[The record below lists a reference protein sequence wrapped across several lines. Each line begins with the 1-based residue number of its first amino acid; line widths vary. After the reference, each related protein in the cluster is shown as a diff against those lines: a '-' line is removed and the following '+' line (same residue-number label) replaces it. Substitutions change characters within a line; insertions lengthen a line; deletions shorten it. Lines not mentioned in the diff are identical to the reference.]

1 MTRSHVL
8 RWLLWAGIASACLL
22 AVATLSSPLWLGPTI
37 ARQASAVLGRPVA
50 VGWVVLRPGSPLTI
64 TADEVLVGNPP
75 GFPAE
80 EEPLLRL
87 GRLAV
92 QWEIGA
98 YLRRK
103 EVVIPSIEL
112 TRPVVRLLSLPDGR
126 RNYGSEFGAR
136 LLDKLAGSK
145 VGAVRVQ
152 DGRARVSLAD
162 PQAELD
168 LKIET
173 VDDPDLGANAIRAEA
188 RGTYAGEPTLAT
200 ILVGGVRDRHEPSAS
215 WSVDLDLTNGPTQA
229 SAKGVVQQPL
239 KPRAAA
245 LDLSIRG
252 PDMALL
258 TQLTGV
264 SLSHTPPY
272 DLRGRLN
279 YLENRFQFDG
289 ITGRMGK
296 SDVQGTLT
304 VIRGRERPL
313 ITADLSSRNADLR
326 DIASLITGEPGPPGT
341 PGQTPE
347 QKERAEQVSRA
358 ARSSP
363 RVLPSRPINMQ
374 RLRGADT
381 HLVYQAESIK
391 GRSMPFDDLSMR
403 LEVVDGAIALR
414 PLSFKVGQGRIS
426 GDIWLSPEAE
436 EAVNGRANIRFDRL
450 DLARLMQATGSHQGR
465 GALSGAARVEGTGRS
480 LAEILGNGDG
490 ALTLSMTDGDLSKLL
505 VDLAGLRLG
514 SALLTSLGGEQRTR
528 VECFLADMELRRG
541 TLSTRALLL
550 ETEDAVTQGQGTV
563 DLKRERVQIRLRT
576 ESKRL
581 TIGVLPASLL
591 ISGSLK
597 SPNAAPARTERTG
610 SAIADLFSALP
621 TVQMG
626 IGDDPRCER
635 LVRRARR
642 G

>member
-1 MTRSHVL
+1 MTRSRVL
-8 RWLLWAGIASACLL
+8 RWLLWAGVASACLL
-22 AVATLSSPLWLGPTI
+22 AAATLSSPLWLAPVI

-50 VGWVVLRPGSPLTI
+50 VGRVVLRPGNLLTI
-64 TADEVLVGNPP
+64 TADEVSVGNPP
-75 GFPAE
+75 DFPAE

-92 QWEIGA
+92 QWEVGA
-98 YLRRK
+98 YLRRG
-103 EVVIPSIEL
+103 EVVIPSVEL
-112 TRPVVRLLSLPDGR
+112 TKPVVRLVSLPDGR
-126 RNYGSEFGAR
+126 RNYGSELGTQ
-136 LLDKLAGSK
+136 LLGKLAGSK
-145 VGAVRVQ
+145 VGPVRIQ
-152 DGRARVSLAD
+152 DGQARVSLAD
-162 PQAELD
+162 LRAELD
-168 LKIET
+168 LKIKT
-173 VDDPDLGANAIRAEA
+173 VDDSEAGTNAIRAEA
-188 RGTYAGEPTLAT
+188 RGTYAGEPSLAT
-200 ILVGGVRDRHEPSAS
+200 LLVGRGRDRHEPSAS
-215 WSVDLDLTNGPTQA
+215 WAFDLDLTNGPTRT
-229 SAKGVVQQPL
+229 SAKGLVHQPL
-239 KPRAAA
+239 KPRSAS
-245 LDLSIRG
+245 LDLFISG

-258 TQLTGV
+258 NPLLGV

-272 DLRGRLN
+272 DLRGTLN

-304 VIRGRERPL
+304 VISGRERPL
-313 ITADLSSRNADLR
+313 ITADLSSRSADLR

-347 QKERAEQVSRA
+347 QQERAEQVSQA
-358 ARSSP
+358 ARASS
-363 RVLPSRPINMQ
+363 RVLPSRPIDMQ
-374 RLRGADT
+374 RLRRADT
-381 HLVYQAESIK
+381 HLVYRAESIK
-391 GRSMPFDDLSMR
+391 GRSMPFDDLTMR
-403 LEVVDGAIALR
+403 LQVVDGTVALR

-426 GDIWLSPEAE
+426 GDIQLSPETE
-436 EAVNGRANIRFDRL
+436 EAVNGRANIHFDRL

-465 GALSGAARVEGTGRS
+465 GALNGAARVEGTGRS

-490 ALTLSMTDGDLSKLL
+490 ALTLSMTEGDLSKLL

-541 TLSTRALLL
+541 RLSTRTLLL

-591 ISGSLK
+591 ISGSFR
-597 SPNAAPARTERTG
+597 SPNATPARREGTG
-610 SAIADLFSALP
+610 GAIADLFSTLP

-642 G
+642 N

>member
-50 VGWVVLRPGSPLTI
+50 VGRVVLRPGSPLTI

-75 GFPAE
+75 DFPTD

-87 GRLAV
+87 GRLAMQLEV
-92 QWEIGA
+92 GA
-98 YLRRK
+98 LLRRR
-103 EVVIPSIEL
+103 EVVIPSVEL
-112 TRPVVRLLSLPDGR
+112 TRPVVRLVSLPDGR
-126 RNYGSEFGAR
+126 RNYGSELGSR
-136 LLDKLAGSK
+136 LLETLAGSK
-145 VGAVRVQ
+145 IGPVRIQ
-152 DGRARVSLAD
+152 DGQARVSLAD

-168 LKIET
+168 LKIKT
-173 VDDPDLGANAIRAEA
+173 VEGSELGPNAIHAEA
-188 RGTYAGEPTLAT
+188 RGTYTDEPTQAT
-200 ILVGGVRDRHEPSAS
+200 LLLGGGREWHEPSAS
-215 WSVDLDLTNGPTQA
+215 WSFDLDLTNGPTRA
-229 SAKGVVQQPL
+229 SANGLVQQPL
-239 KPRAAA
+239 KPRTAA
-245 LDLSIRG
+245 LDLSISG
-252 PDMALL
+252 PDMARLAP
-258 TQLTGV
+258 LTGV
-264 SLSHTPPY
+264 SLPHTPPY
-272 DLRGRLN
+272 DLRGKLH
-279 YLENRFQFDG
+279 YLENRFQFNG
-289 ITGRMGK
+289 ISGRMGK

-304 VIRGRERPL
+304 VIKGRERPL
-313 ITADLSSRNADLR
+313 ITADLSSRSADLR
-326 DIASLITGEPGPPGT
+326 DITSLITGEPGPPGT

-347 QKERAEQVSRA
+347 QQERAEQVSRA
-358 ARSSP
+358 ARSSS
-363 RVLPSRPINMQ
+363 RLLPSKPINMQ
-374 RLRGADT
+374 RLRRADT
-381 HLVYQAESIK
+381 HLVYRAESIK
-391 GRSMPFDDLSMR
+391 GRSMPFDDLAMR
-403 LEVVDGAIALR
+403 LEIVDGAVALR

-426 GDIWLSPEAE
+426 GDIQLSPKSE
-436 EAVNGRANIRFDRL
+436 EAVNGRADIRFDRL
-450 DLARLMQATGSHQGR
+450 DLARLMQTTGRHQGR
-465 GALSGAARVEGTGRS
+465 GALSGTARVEGTGRS

-541 TLSTRALLL
+541 RLSTRALLL
-550 ETEDAVTQGQGTV
+550 ETEDAVTQGQGAV
-563 DLKRERVQIRLRT
+563 DLKREQVQIRLRT

-581 TIGVLPASLL
+581 TIGVLPTALL

-597 SPNAAPARTERTG
+597 APNAAPARPEGTG
-610 SAIADLFSALP
+610 GAIADLFSALP
-621 TVQMG
+621 TVQLG